1 MKMIKNLLSF
11 IINQIK
17 EINREA
23 DKVASLRKN
32 AYQQQAYN
40 NMALDLQQELYF
52 ALSGKSYS
60 ILAPWKSFQD
70 VGIYSISER
79 TIEFE
84 LNAII
89 KCSQTGLKNIVQRMN
104 RDLKTV
110 RMQLWRQYGIEWLS
124 YYHPYISRGIC
135 IENAC
140 FITDTSVLISVVIN

>member
-1 MKMIKNLLSF
+1 MEIIKNLLSF

-40 NMALDLQQELYF
+40 TMALDLQQELYF

-60 ILAPWKSFQD
+60 ILASWKSFQD
-70 VGIYSISER
+70 VGIYSISGR

-84 LNAII
+84 LNAIM

-104 RDLKTV
+104 RDLETV

-135 IENAC
+135 IANAC